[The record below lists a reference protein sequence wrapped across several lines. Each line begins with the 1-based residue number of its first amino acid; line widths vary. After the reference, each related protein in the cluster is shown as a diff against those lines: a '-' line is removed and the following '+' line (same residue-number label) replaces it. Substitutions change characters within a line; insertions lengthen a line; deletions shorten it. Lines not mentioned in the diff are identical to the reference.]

1 MSLSFPNH
9 ACFLLIPLYIY
20 IYRNDRARMGRRL
33 GELHGKS
40 KEASSV
46 SVVGAVD
53 DPEMVVAEVHRF
65 SLFLNLLLE
74 FSRVLQRRS

>member
-1 MSLSFPNH
+1 
-9 ACFLLIPLYIY
+9 
-20 IYRNDRARMGRRL
+20 MGRRL

-74 FSRVLQRRS
+74 FSRPGFTETELKKLEKAE